1 VRLDVDALHGVDQKE
16 RAVAEARR
24 RGDLATEVDVTG
36 GVDEVHGV
44 AAVAEED
51 GGALHG
57 DGAPLL
63 LVEVVHETH
72 APGELRVNDAAAR
85 GGN

>member
-1 VRLDVDALHGVDQKE
+1 MRLDVDALHGVDQEE

-24 RGDLATEVDVTG
+24 RGDLAAEVDVTG

-63 LVEVVHETH
+63 LVEVVEE
-72 APGELRVNDAAAR
+72 ADAAGELGVNDAAAR